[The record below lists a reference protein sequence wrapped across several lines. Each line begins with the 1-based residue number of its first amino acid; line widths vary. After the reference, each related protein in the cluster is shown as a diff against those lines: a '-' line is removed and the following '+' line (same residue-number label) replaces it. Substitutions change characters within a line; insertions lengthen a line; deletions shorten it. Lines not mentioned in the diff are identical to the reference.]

1 MFRNDSNNEVG
12 VDKEEEKIDVSSL
25 SDEKN
30 S

>member
-1 MFRNDSNNEVG
+1 MFRNDSNNEDG
-12 VDKEEEKIDVSSL
+12 VDKEEEKIDVPSL